1 MATLSSIVA
10 SSIESQTP
18 GVDVII
24 QVRVGPKRPEK
35 EDHEH
40 SLSPRQ
46 EKVESSGGITHSTP
60 KRPQKLKLEF
70 DAGTCSPPDLH
81 SNAELVKIKDTS
93 DLKRQPKSSNP
104 HTETCE
110 EGGLNVIDLKNSSDT
125 SEVKLED
132 FTVDLQ
138 DRSEKENK
146 GIHSRIKKFVQSV

>member
-46 EKVESSGGITHSTP
+46 EKVESSAGITHSTP

-70 DAGTCSPPDLH
+70 EAGTSSPPDLH
-81 SNAELVKIKDTS
+81 SNVELAEIKDTS
-93 DLKRQPKSSNP
+93 NLKLQPKSL

-110 EGGLNVIDLKNSSDT
+110 EGDSNVIDLKNNSDT
-125 SEVKLED
+125 PEVKLED
-132 FTVDLQ
+132 FTEDLQ
-138 DRSEKENK
+138 DRNEKENK
-146 GIHSRIKKFVQSV
+146 GIHSRIKTFVKSV